1 MSLGCAIDAPCAA
14 RGEPLGVSIAC
25 KNASNQPL
33 DVATVTLYEVT
44 HWRAQA
50 SG

>member
-1 MSLGCAIDAPCAA
+1 MSLGCAIDAPCAT
-14 RGEPLGVSIAC
+14 RDEPLGVSIAC
-25 KNASNQPL
+25 KNASNQPP
-33 DVATVTLYEVT
+33 DVATVTLHEMI